1 MDALIAAG
9 IIGIIG
15 GIIGSLFIRVNNR
28 VNLIRKKLLG
38 PHKGRRIIECIILV
52 VITTTSMFLS
62 SYYRNCVTENDADPI
77 IKQHIEVKI
86 FNCPDGYY
94 NRLATLFFDG

>member
-38 PHKGRRIIECIILV
+38 THKGRKIIECLV
-52 VITTTSMFLS
+52 LVIITTTSFFLS
-62 SYYRNCVTENDADPI
+62 AYFRNCVAENDTDPI
-77 IKQHIEVKI
+77 IKQNIEVKT
-86 FNCPDGYY
+86 FNCPEGYY

>member
-62 SYYRNCVTENDADPI
+62 SYFRNCVVENDTDPI
-77 IKQHIEVKI
+77 IKQHIEVKK

>member
-38 PHKGRRIIECIILV
+38 TYKGRKIIECLV
-52 VITTTSMFLS
+52 LVIITTTSFFSQL
-62 SYYRNCVTENDADPI
+62 
-77 IKQHIEVKI
+77 
-86 FNCPDGYY
+86 
-94 NRLATLFFDG
+94 TLETVLPRMILTL